1 MYLLLIGS
9 NLAFRIGELSGVSQ
23 YRQEKIQKEFQMET
37 YKSNNSLFAVIE
49 IMWQG
54 STKKWSINNSRCHN
68 ISLNFHSTFL
78 KLIFHLWTP
87 KNAITLHV
95 TISTYLFVFTFQL
108 SVNTIMI
115 REATSSHLLWDYDPP
130 TFTSAQVYKLR
141 ALSVGTDI
149 QLRRSFQLFWIS
161 LGSCE

>member
-1 MYLLLIGS
+1 
-9 NLAFRIGELSGVSQ
+9 
-23 YRQEKIQKEFQMET
+23 
-37 YKSNNSLFAVIE
+37 
-49 IMWQG
+49 MWPG
-54 STKKWSINNSRCHN
+54 STKKWSINTSRCHN
-68 ISLNFHSTFL
+68 ISLNFHSELL

-130 TFTSAQVYKLR
+130 TSLGFSHFYIGPSLQTESSKCGHRYSAA
-141 ALSVGTDI
+141 ALFSALLNKFGF
-149 QLRRSFQLFWIS
+149 LWIS
-161 LGSCE
+161 GCYSEWAEVCTREFRCAGQTRAD